1 MQAFAFGVL
10 DHRSKSSMYAPV
22 YATYAA
28 GLAAAGM
35 GLALSRGRSSQR
47 WAGEIGEQLAERIRS
62 DEPAIRSAAIEQ
74 AYYVATSHRDVDLSS
89 TVPALLDVYRADPA
103 PRYRLASVATLH
115 AIGNDAGMRGLSDH
129 LPDQTDR
136 YVQIISIAALRD
148 HYGTDS
154 YFDSDDV
161 AQMSRAVLEGL
172 NPPTKPPA

>member
-1 MQAFAFGVL
+1 
-10 DHRSKSSMYAPV
+10 MYAPV

-28 GLAAAGM
+28 SLAAAGM
-35 GLALSRGRSSQR
+35 GLAMARGRSPQQWS
-47 WAGEIGEQLAERIRS
+47 AEIGKQLAERIRS
-62 DEPAIRSAAIEQ
+62 DVPAIRSAAIEQ
-74 AYYVATSHRDVDLSS
+74 TYHIATRHRDVDLSS
-89 TVPALLDVYRADPA
+89 TVTALLHVYREDPA
-103 PRYRLASVATLH
+103 PRYRLASVAALH

-161 AQMSRAVLEGL
+161 VQISRAILEGL
-172 NPPTKPPA
+172 NPRSKPPA